1 MVVVWAREYV
11 HLNISWLIHFSSSE
25 YETEEAGENDYEE
38 NSSNSDTHDGWNWYA
53 LVFLMCI
60 IFNIKVLYPVVESV
74 FVVSRC
80 NVYVT
85 VAYLALQLIN
95 NFSLLIYPSLFIIK
109 F

>member
-1 MVVVWAREYV
+1 MIVVWAGEYV

-25 YETEEAGENDYEE
+25 YETEEAGENDYKEH
-38 NSSNSDTHDGWNWYA
+38 SSNCDTHDCRNWYA

-60 IFNIKVLYPVVESV
+60 VFNIKVLYPVVESV
-74 FVVSRC
+74 FVVSRG
-80 NVYVT
+80 NVNVT

-95 NFSLLIYPSLFIIK
+95 NFPLLIYPSLFIIK